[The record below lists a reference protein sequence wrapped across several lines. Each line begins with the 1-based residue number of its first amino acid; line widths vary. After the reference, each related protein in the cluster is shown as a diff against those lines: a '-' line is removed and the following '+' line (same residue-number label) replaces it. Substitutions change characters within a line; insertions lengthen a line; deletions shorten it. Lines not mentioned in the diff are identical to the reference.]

1 MLSNTRF
8 PSRELTFQCF
18 ICFCYPLFFIFGQ
31 CFQRCFLK
39 SWIRS
44 KTQGYNI
51 KHYLLLSS
59 DDQTETFD
67 SGKMLTDHS
76 LNFFFKECLS
86 RVPLVLLTI
95 LRFNW
100 VIITYVKR
108 IFSSGDFPG
117 CLVVKTPSSQFRGPK
132 FDSLVRELDPTCC
145 NRQIRLFFL
154 FLKKNFHL

>member
-51 KHYLLLSS
+51 KHYLLLIS

-117 CLVVKTPSSQFRGPK
+117 CLVVKTRCFHCRRHRFVPWPGK
-132 FDSLVRELDPTCC
+132 FCILCGVAKIQHPPPPMH
-145 NRQIRLFFL
+145 F
-154 FLKKNFHL
+154 